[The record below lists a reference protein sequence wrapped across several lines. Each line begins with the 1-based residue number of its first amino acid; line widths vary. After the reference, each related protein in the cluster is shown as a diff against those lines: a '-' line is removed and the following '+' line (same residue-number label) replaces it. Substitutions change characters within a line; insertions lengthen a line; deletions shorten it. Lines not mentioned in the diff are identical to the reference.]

1 MSTRAAPRNW
11 ARGRRVLI
19 EEEEGE
25 EGRRMECA
33 GDRDGGVDLMVGDGD
48 GDGAGSGDVR

>member
-1 MSTRAAPRNW
+1 M
-11 ARGRRVLI
+11 I